1 MGLFRIS
8 RELQLGIF
16 SWRAMC
22 KYLHTK
28 GIRKLLSGVMVRAAF
43 SHSVSGRMFP
53 GYTVSFWR
61 KSTQI
66 RKLLRSYSSKNES
79 LEGEFLGIF
88 YLKIC
93 FKYWRS
99 SEAVCHHRKFGDKLL
114 MGLIW
119 ISWESCLL
127 IYHLLQFQ
135 KIFTLRLP
143 NDPAQVPQLADP
155 GGVQLFSLDTSLR

>member
-1 MGLFRIS
+1 
-8 RELQLGIF
+8 
-16 SWRAMC
+16 MC

-53 GYTVSFWR
+53 GCTVSFWR

-66 RKLLRSYSSKNES
+66 GKLLRSYSSKNES

-135 KIFTLRLP
+135 KIFASGHQVMCRSNQGSVISLGEPYESKSLFLR
-143 NDPAQVPQLADP
+143 AWFHRV
-155 GGVQLFSLDTSLR
+155 V

>member
-1 MGLFRIS
+1 
-8 RELQLGIF
+8 
-16 SWRAMC
+16 
-22 KYLHTK
+22 
-28 GIRKLLSGVMVRAAF
+28 MVRAAF

-53 GYTVSFWR
+53 GCTVSFWR

-66 RKLLRSYSSKNES
+66 GKLLRSYSSKNES

-143 NDPAQVPQLADP
+143 NDPAQVPQPADP
-155 GGVQLFSLDTSLR
+155 GGVQLFLQIYHLDKSKGLILGVWWHNGLLTVSIMDLSVRLK